1 MPNSRFKIQIL
12 DGEGK
17 QRWVEADQVFTYLAE
32 AYTKTIPNGDIPKLY
47 KDKVEHFFS
56 NVDKDW
62 LEMLTLAYENVDI
75 EKEMKAAK
83 LWLLSNSSHPKRNF
97 KKFLNN
103 WMSRT
108 KTEEKE
114 RVMFGEY

>member
-1 MPNSRFKIQIL
+1 MPTFRFKLQIL

-17 QRWVEADQVFTYLAE
+17 QRWVEASQVFTYLVE

-56 NVDKDW
+56 NADKDW
-62 LEMLTLAYENVDI
+62 LDMLKLAYENVDI

>member
-1 MPNSRFKIQIL
+1 MKNSRFKLQIL
-12 DGEGK
+12 DGEGDV
-17 QRWVEADQVFTYLAE
+17 RWVEASQVFTYLAE
-32 AYTKTIPNGDIPKLY
+32 AYTKTIPNGEIQKLY

-56 NVDKDW
+56 NADKDW
-62 LEMLTLAYENVDI
+62 LDMLKLAYENVDI
-75 EKEMKAAK
+75 EEEMKAAK